1 MPHPSRQIFCE
12 LGEELLGK
20 KIIYCVTG
28 SIANVE
34 AVKVIR
40 ELIRYGAE
48 VKVFCSK
55 NALKFVTRDSLEFAS
70 GSEVIEDLS
79 GETEHITYVKD
90 ADLVL
95 VCPASADIIS
105 KAAYG
110 ICDCPA
116 STAILVALGAGKK
129 ILMVPAMDLSMYTS
143 KVIQE
148 NVRKLKKLGVKFLGP
163 KISEGKA
170 KMPGKEE
177 IVANVIRE
185 LWKGDFKG
193 KKVLILSGATYEPID
208 SVRVITNLSSGLM
221 GYCLAREAFLRGAE
235 VRTILGLGK
244 SPEHFSEVTRV
255 GTCEE
260 MLYHATTTISK
271 WKPDV
276 VISVAA
282 ISDYRPER
290 FKGKI
295 PSGQEELILK
305 LKPTPKVIS
314 EIRKK
319 YKGILVI
326 FKADETKDLL
336 EKAKKRK
343 EEVKAQ
349 IVVANPITA
358 FSAEETEA
366 WIISDFGERKVK
378 GKKWEIAR
386 EIFDEISKFF

>member
-12 LGEELLGK
+12 LGKELLGRR
-20 KIIYCVTG
+20 IVYCVTG

-34 AVKVIR
+34 SIKVIR
-40 ELIRYGAE
+40 ELIRHGAE

-55 NALKFVTRDSLEFAS
+55 TALKFITKDSLEFAS
-70 GSEVIEDLS
+70 GNEVVEDLT

-90 ADLVL
+90 SDMLL

-105 KAAYG
+105 KASHG
-110 ICDCPA
+110 ICDCPV
-116 STAILVALGAGKK
+116 STAILVGMGSGKP
-129 ILMVPAMDLSMYTS
+129 ILMVPAMDQSMYSS
-143 KVIQE
+143 KIIQG
-148 NVRKLKKLGVKFLGP
+148 NVKKLKKLGVKFLGP
-163 KISEGKA
+163 KVSEGKA

-221 GYCLAREAFLRGAE
+221 GYCLAKEAFLRGAE
-235 VRTILGLGK
+235 VKTVLGLGM
-244 SPEHFSEVTRV
+244 SPSQFSEVIKV

-260 MLYHATTTISK
+260 MLYHATTLVSK

-290 FKGKI
+290 ISGKI
-295 PSGQEELILK
+295 PSGKEELVIK
-305 LKPTPKVIS
+305 LKPTPKVVE

-319 YKGILVI
+319 YDGILVI
-326 FKADETKDLL
+326 FKADEPDKLL
-336 EKAKKRK
+336 EKARRRK
-343 EEVKAQ
+343 EEVGAQ
-349 IVVANPITA
+349 IVVANPISA
-358 FSAEETEA
+358 FSSERAKA
-366 WIISDFGERKVK
+366 WIISDHGERKVEGEK
-378 GKKWEIAR
+378 AKIAR
-386 EIFDEISKFF
+386 EIMDEISKYF